1 MKIFKLLVSAVSIM
15 ALSIMFIGCGVHI
28 IEEKKYERKGKE
40 IAQNYIKDKYG
51 FEGNITHVGIQEA
64 NGSILDN
71 SPPPT
76 GEVYVYM
83 EYNGVDFTVYTDVKN
98 NNGECYDNYQM
109 SEIEKDIIS
118 KISKCAGK
126 EPIDYQF
133 CYGKLISMDSDH
145 NGVVDLYYDGS
156 NLDEILNSDKVNVLG
171 IFKFVG
177 MDDFDNLNNFRFSNK
192 SSERLLFLN
201 YRDNES
207 IEKVEDNNYGLLAN
221 WGDDYIAGNIYDN
234 AIYVKNARLM
244 RNDSNIDYF
253 NNVKESNGVYY
264 FKPESNDDIHFSI
277 KKAEDISNWN
287 GKGILPGRGKIIT
300 PAYGVEKQV
309 QNIISDNDLKNQKNL
324 HIFYPAEKLDKDKKY
339 RVGIRYNNG
348 DKETFTTDIGNFIG
362 DYYHFTISEYNEDQS
377 FTIIEADD

>member
-1 MKIFKLLVSAVSIM
+1 MKIFKFLILTISIMVVSIT
-15 ALSIMFIGCGVHI
+15 FIACGYTE
-28 IEEKKYERKGKE
+28 EEKQAMKAYEKRGKE
-40 IAQNYIKDKYG
+40 IAENYIKNKYG
-51 FEGNITHVGIQEA
+51 FEGKIKDISIEKA
-64 NGSILDN
+64 EYSILNFYPD
-71 SPPPT
+71 PT
-76 GEVYVYM
+76 GRVFVEMEHDGRRFKVYA
-83 EYNGVDFTVYTDVKN
+83 DVKN

-264 FKPESNDDIHFSI
+264 FTLFC
-277 KKAEDISNWN
+277 
-287 GKGILPGRGKIIT
+287 II
-300 PAYGVEKQV
+300 
-309 QNIISDNDLKNQKNL
+309 
-324 HIFYPAEKLDKDKKY
+324 
-339 RVGIRYNNG
+339 
-348 DKETFTTDIGNFIG
+348 
-362 DYYHFTISEYNEDQS
+362 
-377 FTIIEADD
+377 